1 MQFKY
6 KYKKINSG
14 KLDRA
19 RSIYGPPGVP
29 RLYHYAK
36 SLKDTCLHAIN
47 PPQNTS
53 DAGGALELSSPLM
66 KGCYSYD
73 FRRASAKSRHPS
85 EIISRGSIS
94 RRFTTV
100 LSSDGWTLT
109 NFPLQPDHK
118 TESNFFNFGEAIITK
133 REYHGFKGGEV

>member
-1 MQFKY
+1 MQFTY
-6 KYKKINSG
+6 KYQKMNSG
-14 KLDRA
+14 KFDRA
-19 RSIYGPPGVP
+19 RSTYGPPGIP
-29 RLYHYAK
+29 RLYHY
-36 SLKDTCLHAIN
+36 SMSRTDTCLGVFN
-47 PPQNTS
+47 PPLNS
-53 DAGGALELSSPLM
+53 FDAGGNFELSSPPM
-66 KGCYSYD
+66 KSCYSYD
-73 FRRASAKSRHPS
+73 HRRAPAKSRHPS